1 MNDPSADPAQQKQRL
16 RERLRFRRKH
26 FVANLDAIAR
36 LAAFRALPQPLADLI
51 ADRDPIAAY
60 IAWGDEPDILPML
73 AGIPLALTHHPDR
86 APAMTFRHWADD
98 GTLAKGQWRPH
109 QPGGDAECVT
119 PVLQFSLL
127 RCFSMCGLRPGPVQ

>member
-1 MNDPSADPAQQKQRL
+1 MRRRTVCAWVTGVQPCALPITTAVPPTRPERRPKPAMNDPSADPAQQKQRL

-26 FVANLDAIAR
+26 SVANLDAIAR

-73 AGIPLALTHHPDR
+73 DGLPLALPP
-86 APAMTFRHWADD
+86 PARKSTC
-98 GTLAKGQWRPH
+98 LYSSP
-109 QPGGDAECVT
+109 
-119 PVLQFSLL
+119 
-127 RCFSMCGLRPGPVQ
+127 